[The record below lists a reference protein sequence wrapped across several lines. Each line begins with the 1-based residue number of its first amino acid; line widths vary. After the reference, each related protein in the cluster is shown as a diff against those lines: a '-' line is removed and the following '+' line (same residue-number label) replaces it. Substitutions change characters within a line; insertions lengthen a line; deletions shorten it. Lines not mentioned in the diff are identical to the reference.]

1 MIANSIDS
9 FFCAR
14 LLALVIL
21 SVFSRFISLEV
32 SCGAEAWQ
40 DDRELLSI
48 QGEQLLAEVLK
59 TRRAITEGEFVLSWD
74 YVSKPG
80 AETIPGSSR
89 SFVKGELLRGERFV
103 GGQFRSLNGF
113 GCHEG
118 RFVQLVPWIDGER
131 VLIIK
136 DTAKV
141 SRHFEKELEPDPR
154 LLGLIPQAWGFCA
167 YYSPD
172 VLFTPETAVVRTD
185 DQIGDLAC
193 YRLEFNN
200 KKGTKICFWIA
211 PSQNNGVVKSSLTV
225 ARSDQ
230 SIWTGEMQSE
240 LKEVDNSGIFFPR
253 KLEFRETH
261 NGKPIC
267 SQKIVVQK
275 VSFQEVPKKV
285 FSIAGMDL
293 VKEGTKV
300 FWESSEPPPAE
311 GELFWDG
318 KVIRGEF
325 ADQEE
330 AVNALLAKN
339 ADVLTTLVE
348 SENSNRILTPLE
360 LRQSWLK
367 FNFGLVFLLV
377 GAWLFWRLGCQ
388 LRKDEKASV

>member
-103 GGQFRSLNGF
+103 DGLFRSLNGF

-118 RFVQLVPWIDGER
+118 RFVQLSPWIEGKRTLTIRDS
-131 VLIIK
+131 
-136 DTAKV
+136 AKV
-141 SRHFEKELEPDPR
+141 SRHSENELEPDPR
-154 LLGLIPQAWGFCA
+154 FLGLIPQAWLSCA

-172 VLFTPETAVVRTD
+172 VLFTPLDGVECANEHIR
-185 DQIGDLAC
+185 DLAC
-193 YRLEFNN
+193 LRLKFNSRH
-200 KKGTKICFWIA
+200 GGEVELWIA
-211 PSQNNGVVKSSLTV
+211 PSKNYGVVKSSWKIVRAEEATWIGV
-225 ARSDQ
+225 IESDLQ
-230 SIWTGEMQSE
+230 
-240 LKEVDNSGIFFPR
+240 EVDHSEIHFPKR
-253 KLEFRETH
+253 LVFHETL
-261 NGKPIC
+261 NDKPIS
-267 SQKIVVQK
+267 SQNIVVQK
-275 VSFQEVPKKV
+275 VSFQEVPRNV
-285 FSIAGMDL
+285 FSIAGMEL
-293 VKEGTKV
+293 VKEGVEVIWK
-300 FWESSEPPPAE
+300 SSDPPPAE
-311 GELFWDG
+311 GKLYWDG
-318 KVIRGEF
+318 EVIRGKF
-325 ADQEE
+325 ADQENTINSII
-330 AVNALLAKN
+330 ASNLSS
-339 ADVLTTLVE
+339 VLSE
-348 SENSNRILTPLE
+348 SKSSSNRMLTPFE

-367 FNFGLVFLLV
+367 FNFGLVFLLIGV
-377 GAWLFWRLGCQ
+377 WLFWRLGCQ